1 MCRLLFLSYGSRSFV
16 LPRCRSYKNVVRK
29 VQANN
34 LYTRHGSHN
43 NMQLT
48 RLIVIVLSAAL
59 LLLLSSPIDAWTPTL
74 IPTSGPVTILPTRW
88 PLCRLPAVCA
98 ARSPRVCG
106 RAEDGMCRRFRNIC
120 ELLELNRPD
129 LSSSNQLTWTHTQE
143 RDCRTVRGVGAAYAT
158 WCHQDCP
165 RRPVA
170 CRRTPR
176 SQEICVRSR
185 NHRQCKVVANRC
197 QLLNNNCHSRPR
209 NNWLPADKR
218 LCGPMQLGDKPRA
231 CATLPLTR
239 KPDVTIRP
247 VLPPPPPRITTTRRP
262 GPVNV
267 TLTAG

>member
-1 MCRLLFLSYGSRSFV
+1 MLLVHLLF
-16 LPRCRSYKNVVRK
+16 
-29 VQANN
+29 A
-34 LYTRHGSHN
+34 
-43 NMQLT
+43 
-48 RLIVIVLSAAL
+48 VIVLSAAL

-129 LSSSNQLTWTHTQE
+129 LSSSNQVTWTHTQE

-197 QLLNNNCHSRPR
+197 QLLNSNCHSRPR
-209 NNWLPADKR
+209 NSKCCQSPGVLLHSSLVFSLVPLQIGCRQTSASVARCSWVISLVPAHR
-218 LCGPMQLGDKPRA
+218 CRSLGGPM
-231 CATLPLTR
+231 
-239 KPDVTIRP
+239 
-247 VLPPPPPRITTTRRP
+247 
-262 GPVNV
+262 
-267 TLTAG
+267 